1 MSTAAAN
8 PAVHAAATKAS
19 TSAYVLYRLAR
30 TYTRNTRITPI
41 ATYLAY
47 KASGY
52 ADTGSVAGMTISD
65 FVAVWS
71 PYNVDPKKK
80 KGMASAKPATA
91 KIVKEVEGREARP
104 ARQSVKWGQRRRHF
118 CRQEGCSK
126 VEV

>member
-1 MSTAAAN
+1 MSAAAAN
-8 PAVHAAATKAS
+8 PAVQTAVTKAS
-19 TSAYVLYRLAR
+19 TSAYILYRLAR

-65 FVAVWS
+65 FVSVWT

-80 KGMASAKPATA
+80 KVMAGTKPATA
-91 KIVKEVEGREARP
+91 KIVKAVEGREGRP

-118 CRQEGCSK
+118 CRQEGCGK